1 MLRNTIFLILVCFI
15 ASTAHAQRT
24 QLKGTVADSAS
35 KEMLEMATVSVQDSK
50 DSSLITYTLTDG
62 KGAFRLT
69 GLPTGKAVRLLV
81 SYTGYRTYSKVLG
94 PDRSEDAGNILLAA
108 AATEL
113 STVVI
118 EGDRPPI
125 SIRKDTI
132 EFNAAAFK
140 TRPNAVVEDL
150 LKKLPGV
157 EVDDDGNIKVNGK
170 PVSRIL
176 VDGKPFFGNDPK
188 LATKNLP
195 SSIVDKV
202 QVVDTKTR
210 QEAKMGIEK
219 DGEDRTINV
228 TLKADKKHGFFG
240 RLSAGGGTDDRFEV
254 SGMLNAFSG
263 ARQISVL
270 GSSNNLNK
278 IGFTSNEM
286 RAATETKGGRGMYVS
301 VSSNGGL
308 NMNGI
313 SFGSGGAGIRT
324 SSMAGY
330 NYNDEWGKN
339 VVINNS
345 YSFNNTDSRFTTL
358 TNNLYNDGRNI
369 IGVSS
374 GSGRNYSHNVNLS
387 VEVELDSATTLE
399 ISPRFGYTRQSSN
412 TANTDTTYFG
422 PDDLGNTN
430 QSTNLLRSNGI
441 NFENSISFHR
451 IFNKN
456 GQALGLTFSNMY
468 NTQDGNAFNNST
480 QQFFEDNVLDSTKLF
495 DQKSVM
501 NSRNERYEI
510 GISYNQPLSKTWKLQ
525 LDYKYTYGIS
535 NSDRN
540 TYNFD
545 EDLKVYTDLDSLYS
559 NRFRTI
565 NTTQQPSFRF
575 SHNSADRKF
584 NASLGTSVYF
594 TTLDN
599 RSYLDNTSLKQNQV
613 NFAPNSRIGFS
624 LKNKAQL
631 SLNYN
636 GYMRQPTVEQ
646 LQPVRDNTNPLN
658 ITIGNP
664 DLRPQ
669 FNHSVSLQYSKFS
682 GGGFGT
688 FSTIGFS
695 PVQNRFSTVTRV
707 NEKGGQTVQT
717 VNVNGTYNAYAN
729 LSGSYSKKSKDW
741 QMRANG
747 SLNTSIGRNVNF
759 SNINNAPGDT
769 AVRKNVSQNISVF
782 SFINISYAYKELLD
796 VSLTYRP
803 MYSEVKSRLNDVTT
817 SNFTQRVT
825 FGATGY
831 LPKGLFVESDLQYN
845 YNSQTAPGFKKG
857 IIVYNA
863 AIGID
868 FLKEKRAQVKL
879 YAYDLFHQNTSIRRN
894 VTELGTFDTQTTMVE
909 QYFMLTLSYNI
920 SKFGK
925 VKPARR
931 YNGGGGFMIF

>member
-1 MLRNTIFLILVCFI
+1 MLRNAILLILVCLI
-15 ASTAHAQRT
+15 TSAADAQRT

-50 DSSLITYTLTDG
+50 DSTLITYTLTDN

-69 GLPTGKAVRLLV
+69 GLPAGKAVRLLV
-81 SYTGYRTYSKVLG
+81 SYTGYRTYSKILG
-94 PDRSEDAGNILLAA
+94 TDRSDDAGNILLST

-140 TRPNAVVEDL
+140 TRPNAVVEEL

-157 EVDDDGNIKVNGK
+157 EVDDEGNIKVNGK
-170 PVSRIL
+170 PVTRIL

-195 SSIVDKV
+195 TSIVDKV
-202 QVVDTKTR
+202 QVVDTKTK

-240 RLSAGGGTDDRFEV
+240 RLSAGGGTDDRFET

-263 ARQISVL
+263 SRQISVL

-278 IGFTSNEM
+278 IGFSSNEM
-286 RAATETKGGRGMYVS
+286 RTATERKGGGMYMS

-313 SFGSGGAGIRT
+313 SFGSGGEGIRT
-324 SSMAGY
+324 ASMAGY

-339 VVINNS
+339 VTVNNS

-358 TNNLYNDGRNI
+358 SNNQYNDGRNI
-369 IGVSS
+369 IGIR
-374 GSGRNYSHNVNLS
+374 GGRGRNYSHNVNLS
-387 VEVELDSATTLE
+387 LEVELDSATTLE
-399 ISPRFGYTRQSSN
+399 ISPTFGYTRQSSN
-412 TANTDTTYFG
+412 TSSTDTTYFG
-422 PDDLGNTN
+422 PGDLGNTS

-441 NFENSISFHR
+441 NFRNSISLHR

-456 GQALGLTFSNMY
+456 GQALGITFSNTY
-468 NTQDGNAFNNST
+468 NTEDGNAFNNST

-501 NSRNERYEI
+501 NGRNESYEI
-510 GISYNQPLSKTWKLQ
+510 GVNYNQPLSKTWKLQ

-545 EDLKVYTDLDSLYS
+545 EDLKGYTDLDSLYS

-575 SHNSADRKF
+575 SHNSANKKF
-584 NASLGTSVYF
+584 NASLGTAVYF

-599 RSYLDNTSLKQNQV
+599 RSYLDNTSLKQNQT
-613 NFAPNSRIGFS
+613 NFAPNSRIGYT
-624 LKNKAQL
+624 LKNKGQL

-658 ITIGNP
+658 ITIGHP

-669 FNHSVSLQYSKFS
+669 FNHSVSLQYSKYS

-688 FSTIGFS
+688 YSSIGFS

-717 VNVNGTYNAYAN
+717 VNVNGTYNAYVN

-747 SLNTSIGRNVNF
+747 SLNSSIGKNVNF

-769 AVRKNVSQNISVF
+769 AVRRNVSQNISVY
-782 SFINISYAYKELLD
+782 SFFNVSYTYKEMLD
-796 VSLTYRP
+796 VSLMYRP

-817 SNFTQRVT
+817 SNFTQRIT
-825 FGATGY
+825 LGATGY
-831 LPKGLFVESDLQYN
+831 LPKGFFIENDLQYN
-845 YNSQTAPGFKKG
+845 YNAQTAPGFKKG
-857 IIVYNA
+857 IVVYNA
-863 AIGID
+863 AVGID

-879 YAYDLFHQNTSIRRN
+879 YAYDLLHQNTNISRR
-894 VTELGTFDTQTTMVE
+894 VTELGTFDTQTMMVE

-925 VKPARR
+925 VKPSRR